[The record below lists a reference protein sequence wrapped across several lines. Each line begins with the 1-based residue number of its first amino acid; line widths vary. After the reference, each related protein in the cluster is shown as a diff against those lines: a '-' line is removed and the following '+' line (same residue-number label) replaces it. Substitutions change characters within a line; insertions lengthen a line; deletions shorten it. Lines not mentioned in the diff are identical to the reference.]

1 MAHTHEHDENYFLD
15 QIFTIALCGALG
27 GIAVMLYVRKTMLND
42 ILDKKFHLWVL
53 LGGIGLLVMVAIR
66 AMAVWR
72 LAGQSHS
79 HAHDHHHHHH
89 HHHHDHAHDHHQHD
103 PHHHH
108 EHGDHDHA
116 HGEHDH
122 GHHHGHTHPHTHAH
136 EPGHEHGWSPWRYTV
151 LMLPVVLFFLNL
163 PNSGLTARYTDLN
176 ATYPADKKALTAI
189 GLLASPMAPAPLLA
203 AAVLPEDEV
212 LEGLGFSEL
221 ERAAFDP
228 MRRKR
233 YEGKLATLEGML
245 VARPDF
251 QQFNIVRY
259 RMNCCAADA
268 LPINAAVLV
277 DPGWTG
283 DKLDVR
289 KRHQKWVRVKGRI
302 HFFPRPNAG
311 NEYVSALIVTP
322 DKENSPNQLVE
333 IIDRPENP
341 YAD

>member
-27 GIAVMLYVRKTMLND
+27 GIAVMLYVRKTMLNS
-42 ILDKKFHLWVL
+42 ILDQKFHLWVL

-72 LAGQSHS
+72 LAGQTHS
-79 HAHDHHHHHH
+79 HTHHDH
-89 HHHHDHAHDHHQHD
+89 HHHHDHAHHHHHDH
-103 PHHHH
+103 HHHH
-108 EHGDHDHA
+108 EHADHDHA
-116 HGEHDH
+116 HGEHEHGHEHDH
-122 GHHHGHTHPHTHAH
+122 GHPHTHEH
-136 EPGHEHGWSPWRYTV
+136 GHEHGWSPWRYTV

-163 PNSGLTARYTDLN
+163 PNEGLTARYTDLN
-176 ATYPADKKALTAI
+176 APYVNKKPSTVIA
-189 GLLASPMAPAPLLA
+189 LLASPMAPAPLLA
-203 AAVLPEDEV
+203 VSVLPEDTV
-212 LEGLGFSEL
+212 MQGLGFSEL

-245 VARPDF
+245 VARSDF

-277 DPGWTG
+277 DPAWTG
-283 DKLDVR
+283 EKLDVR
-289 KRHQKWVRVKGRI
+289 KRHQKWVRVTGRI
-302 HFFPRPNAG
+302 YFFPKPNSG
-311 NEYVSALIVTP
+311 GEYLSALIVVP
-322 DKENSPNQLVE
+322 DKSKEEENSPNKLVE

-341 YAD
+341 YAN